1 MNTRQVLVVGAS
13 GRFGSAATQAFS
25 SAGWRVQTLSLRL
38 SDPHDPLQQLR
49 SGGAVDVL
57 VYAANP
63 LYTRWDQELL
73 PTARRAMDLAQR
85 LGALFMLPGNVY
97 NFGETMPPLL
107 RPDTPEHPST
117 RKGEQRRQLEAELAE
132 RATSHRLRSVVIRAG
147 DFYGHGTG
155 SWLDLAIAK
164 KIAQG
169 RLVYPGP
176 PDVPHAWAYLPDLA
190 RSFVAVA
197 ERLAGADAQRAADS
211 SRHTRLHFAGHT
223 LTGSQLLDG
232 LSDAARTLGLVGPGQ
247 AIRRSRMHWAPVRV
261 AGLFVPMLRELSRMA
276 YLWQVPHALDGTA
289 LQKLAGPLPGTPV
302 DLALQRALAALHP
315 ARGLPGP
322 ALSSTA

>member
-1 MNTRQVLVVGAS
+1 MPQVLIVGAS
-13 GRFGSAATQAFS
+13 GRFGSAAAQAFAA
-25 SAGWRVQTLSLRL
+25 AGWRVRTLSLRMTDPRDPVSTWA
-38 SDPHDPLQQLR
+38 SDGP
-49 SGGAVDVL
+49 VDVL

-73 PTARRAMDLAQR
+73 PLARRAMDLAQR

-97 NFGETMPPLL
+97 NFGAGMPPLL

-117 RKGEQRRQLEAELAE
+117 RKGEQRRQLEAELRE
-132 RATSHRLRSVVIRAG
+132 RADSHHLRSVVIRAG

-164 KIAQG
+164 KLTQG

-176 PDVPHAWAYLPDLA
+176 LDVPHAWAYLPDLA

-197 ERLAGADAQRAADS
+197 GRLLEAPAPGAAAAP
-211 SRHTRLHFAGHT
+211 RHLRLHFAGHT
-223 LTGSQLLDG
+223 LTGTQLLDG
-232 LSDAARTLGLVGPGQ
+232 LGDAARVLGLLG
-247 AIRRSRMHWAPVRV
+247 ADNTLRRSRMRWAPVRV

-276 YLWQVPHALDGTA
+276 YLWHVPHALDDQA
-289 LQKLAGPLPGTPV
+289 LQALAGPLPATPV
-302 DLALQRALAALHP
+302 DLALQRALKALHQAP
-315 ARGLPGP
+315 ESPVAAQPSLG
-322 ALSSTA
+322 